1 MRFEEIRE
9 KIVNNPGFRTLREIK
24 SAGYRIVKERDGDR
38 YFLVKPEELRPLLVR
53 LGDVAE
59 VRRGFTTGANEFF
72 YLEPVELT
80 VAEVMKLSERDPKAL
95 VRVKNGAGWEG
106 EIEAEFLKPV
116 IKSPRECRTILVKPE
131 DLRYLVFM
139 CRKSKKELQGTKAL
153 EYIEWGENVW
163 VEIKQGSQKGK
174 KIRGFHRLATLKGRK
189 QWWDLGNQKLPKA
202 VWQKSVDTRH
212 IQSGILFDAFVDQR
226 LYLISSS
233 YSAIALGIV
242 LNSILF
248 FLSKEIFGRVN
259 LGEGALD
266 TTVDEAKQILILS
279 PLIFQKNVSNFKT
292 ISASDRPIQ
301 SIFTE
306 CGIDPESGVPIS
318 EQEPKPLP
326 DRKALDDLV
335 FDVLGLTD
343 EERKEVYRAVCQLVW
358 ERISK
363 ARSVRR
369 R

>member
-24 SAGYRIVKERDGDR
+24 EAGYRIVKERDGDR
-38 YFLVKPEELRPLLVR
+38 YFLIKPEELRSLLVR

-59 VRRGFTTGANEFF
+59 VRFGIKTGANKFF

-80 VAEVMKLSERDPKAL
+80 VAEVMKLSERDPRAL

-116 IKSPRECRTILVKPE
+116 IKSPRECRTILLKPE

-139 CRKSKKELQGTKAL
+139 CRKSKKELKGTKAL
-153 EYIEWGENVW
+153 EYIQWGE
-163 VEIKQGSQKGK
+163 K
-174 KIRGFHRLATLKGRK
+174 RGYHRRPTCRSRPK
-189 QWWDLGNQKLPKA
+189 WWDLGIWKVP
-202 VWQKSVDTRH
+202 D
-212 IQSGILFDAFVDQR
+212 GILPAGLNDIFRFFVNNRNILADKR
-226 LYLISSS
+226 MYLFYGVHEILLFMNSTLYLLFLE
-233 YSAIALGIV
+233 LG
-242 LNSILF
+242 SRT
-248 FLSKEIFGRVN
+248 G
-259 LGEGALD
+259 LGEGLLD
-266 TTVDEAKQILILS
+266 LTVYEY
-279 PLIFQKNVSNFKT
+279 KNVMVMPYVFKNGRKDYIQSENVEKLKST
-292 ISASDRPIQ
+292 LAPFLNRPIQ

-343 EERKEVYRAVCQLVW
+343 EERKEVYRAICQLVW
-358 ERISK
+358 ERISR

>member
-59 VRRGFTTGANEFF
+59 VRFGIKTGANEFF

-80 VAEVMKLSERDPKAL
+80 VVEVMKLSEIDPGAL

-131 DLRYLVFM
+131 DLKYCLFM
-139 CRKSKKELQGTKAL
+139 CHKSKKELKGTKAL
-153 EYIEWGENVW
+153 EYIEWGE
-163 VEIKQGSQKGK
+163 K
-174 KIRGFHRLATLKGRK
+174 RGYHRRPTCRSRPK
-189 QWWDLGNQKLPKA
+189 WWDLGNQISAHA
-202 VWQKSVDTRH
+202 VWFKAFNDRFLVPSANSEIYSSDRFYAIYFKENISREAMLAILNATITVISVELT
-212 IQSGILFDAFVDQR
+212 
-226 LYLISSS
+226 
-233 YSAIALGIV
+233 
-242 LNSILF
+242 
-248 FLSKEIFGRVN
+248 GRIN

-266 TTVDEAKQILILS
+266 NMTYEAAKNIIVFPNVLGKALQPKSLFLS
-279 PLIFQKNVSNFKT
+279 FFI
-292 ISASDRPIQ
+292 RPIQ

-306 CGIDPESGVPIS
+306 CGIDPDSGVPIS
-318 EQEPKPLP
+318 EQEPKPLS
-326 DRKALDDLV
+326 DRKALDDLI